1 MGNGTVDTLT
11 RQWLMLSALP
21 RAPVRATAAELTRR
35 LGNEGHA
42 VSKRSVERDLQA
54 LSTQFP
60 IEADERSRPFGWS
73 WQRDAPSFNLP
84 GMSSLQAVVL
94 LTAQTHLQGL
104 LPANQLAELQPLFQQ
119 ARRTLIANPALEGQ
133 VSWPDKVA
141 IALTSQALLPP
152 HVDAD
157 TLVAVHEALYLGHQL
172 EIEYLGRGRAQ
183 SRHYTVHPLG
193 MIQRGPVSYLAVR
206 INDNSDVRLL
216 AVHRILQAT
225 RLSTK
230 AVTPKGFDIASLL
243 PEVAAGFERGKTVR
257 LVMRMADHAALH
269 LWETPLSTD
278 QMISA
283 ADEAGFVQVS
293 ATVEDTAQL
302 RWWLLG
308 FGDYVKVRKPVRLAR
323 EIQATHRRAAEL

>member
-141 IALTSQALLPP
+141 IAPTSQALLPP

-157 TLVAVHEALYLGHQL
+157 TLVAVHEALYLGRQL

-216 AVHRILQAT
+216 AVHRILEAT

-230 AVTPKGFDIASLL
+230 VVTPKGFNIASLL
-243 PEVAAGFERGKTVR
+243 PEVAAGFERGKAVR

-269 LWETPLSTD
+269 LWETPLSAD
-278 QMISA
+278 QTISA

-323 EIQATHRRAAEL
+323 EIQGTHRRAAEL